1 MFYGRT
7 NPIEGVRMSAPQPTK
22 DDRFTFGLWTVGWQ
36 ARDPFGDA
44 TRPAVDV
51 VESVHRLAELG
62 AYGVTFHDDDVIPF
76 GSDTA
81 ARDKHIKR
89 FRAAVDETGLVVP
102 MVTTNLFTHPVFK
115 EGGLT
120 ANDREVRR
128 FAMRKVMRNMDLAAE
143 LGARTYVLWGGR
155 EGTEVDTAKDLIAAL
170 DRYAEAIDT
179 LAAYSEARG
188 YGLRFAL
195 EPKPNEPRGDI
206 FLPTI
211 GHAIAFINK
220 LEHAHLVGI
229 NPEVGHEQMS
239 NLNYTHGIAEAI
251 WLGKLF
257 HIDLN
262 GQHGPKFDQDL
273 VFGHGDLLQAFS
285 TVDLLENGGPQGG
298 QAYDGPRHFDYK
310 PMRTEDMDGVWR
322 SAAANMRT
330 YLLLK
335 ERAAAFRADPEVQE
349 ALAAARVPELRR
361 PTLAEGETFEDLL
374 ADRSAFEDFDAET
387 VAQRG
392 AGVVRLDQL
401 MLEHVLGA
409 R

>member
-1 MFYGRT
+1 
-7 NPIEGVRMSAPQPTK
+7 MSALQPTK
-22 DDRFTFGLWTVGWQ
+22 DDRFTFGLWTVGWP

-120 ANDREVRR
+120 NNDRDIRR

-298 QAYDGPRHFDYK
+298 PAYDGPRHFDYK

-335 ERAAAFRADPEVQE
+335 ERAAAFRADPEVAD

-361 PTLAEGETFEDLL
+361 PTLADGETFEDLL

-387 VAQRG
+387 VARRG